1 VRRPIL
7 LLICGLAAALAWSSP
22 ALAGGFTKTDVTIT
36 MSDGVPI
43 AATFFEPT
51 TPAPPAGWPAVMIF
65 HGLGQTRN
73 STELGNIS
81 WNGVAETLLA
91 PNGYA
96 VLTFD
101 ARAHGQSGGMFTLD
115 GPRELQDTKELFAW
129 LVSHREI
136 DAQHVGAFGVSYGGA
151 NIWLSAASGVPFAT
165 IVPAAT
171 WTDLRNALA
180 PQDLGRSGLI
190 YGFSQDVDQ
199 SRIPAEEKQLLLD
212 TLAQRNLVAVRAYLA
227 ARSVA
232 SSLDQIHVPVFMIQ
246 GRRDFAF
253 DADQAL
259 QAFRALR
266 VPKRLYLGDLG
277 HAPAANP
284 PAEWSYV
291 ETEVLAWFDRWLK
304 GVPNGIDK
312 RPAVEVAP
320 DPWSSRTSGFRA
332 VPATR
337 SLTFT
342 LGGSASLASTGKIVR
357 TSARRLPHEETFGAA
372 TVRVSL
378 RSSTLPWLVAVLT
391 AVRRDG
397 TEVLVA
403 DGGAG
408 LDAGVGQ
415 RREITIR
422 LADEVTSIP
431 AGARMRI
438 YVGGTSTIQ
447 NSANAVY
454 LNLPPAGTSATVGRV
469 KLTLGVLRKPVSR

>member
-1 VRRPIL
+1 VRRPIFL
-7 LLICGLAAALAWSSP
+7 FACGLVAALAWSSP
-22 ALAGGFTKTDVTIT
+22 ALAGGFTKTDLTIT

-51 TPAPPAGWPAVMIF
+51 GPAPPTGWPAVMIF

-101 ARAHGQSGGMFTLD
+101 ARAHGQSGGLFTLD

-129 LVSHREI
+129 LVAHPEI
-136 DAQHVGAFGVSYGGA
+136 DAKHVGAFGVSYGGA
-151 NIWLSAASGVPFAT
+151 NIWMSAAGGVPFAT

-171 WTDLRNALA
+171 WTDLRSALA

-212 TLAQRNLVAVRAYLA
+212 ALARRNLAAVRAYLA
-227 ARSVA
+227 SRSVTA
-232 SSLDQIHVPVFMIQ
+232 SLDQIHVPVFMIQ

-259 QAFRALR
+259 RAFRALR

-277 HAPAANP
+277 HAPAENP

-291 ETEVLAWFDRWLK
+291 QTEVLAWLDRWLK
-304 GVPNGIDK
+304 GTPNGIDT
-312 RPAVEVAP
+312 RPAVEIAP
-320 DPWSSRTSGFRA
+320 DPWSSKTAASRA

-337 SLTFT
+337 SLAFT
-342 LGGSASLASTGKIVR
+342 LGGSARLASTGKVVR
-357 TSARRLPHEETFGAA
+357 TETRRLPHLETFGAA
-372 TVRVSL
+372 SVRVSL

-397 TEVLVA
+397 TEMLVA

-408 LDAGVGQ
+408 LDAGA
-415 RREITIR
+415 RPPREVTIH

-431 AGARMRI
+431 AGARLRV
-438 YVGGTSTIQ
+438 YLGGTSTIQ

-469 KLTLGVLRKPVSR
+469 KLTLSVLRKPVSR